1 MSKVQTAVKFL
12 QNHNV
17 VNTPLAQ
24 KQKFLQRKG
33 FTDQEIQE
41 ACERAGAYNLHEQQ
55 QRAVVPSSVHFPQRQ
70 YKQLA
75 HLSWLDQ
82 IKEFVH
88 NTALLS
94 IVIYAVYKFY
104 QVGNLRFLSVCKPLA
119 V

>member
-1 MSKVQTAVKFL
+1 MSKVQTAAKFL

-33 FTDQEIQE
+33 LTDQEIQE
-41 ACERAGAYNLHEQQ
+41 ACERSGAYDLHEQQ
-55 QRAVVPSSVHFPQRQ
+55 QRAVVPSQSYFPPKQ

-82 IKEFVH
+82 IKEFIH

-104 QVGNLRFLSVCKPLA
+104 QVSNIWFLN
-119 V
+119 